1 MDSSKS
7 IIKRR
12 RDRRLTF
19 LLWLGLGPL
28 TAFAAMDPVTN
39 FAVSTLASGID
50 AATTTINLA
59 PGTGAKYPA
68 TALGSYPL
76 VISNCTDYANAALD
90 PDVEIVTATTRSGDT
105 VTVTRGQEN
114 TTAVAHNTAGKSY
127 CVELFMTAGMY
138 QRIKQ
143 FILESA
149 ASVPGVYDC
158 ASQGSCSATVTFI
171 GAAKATL
178 QVSDAQNIASN
189 LSIPSNITVRR
200 VGAGKLQIPDG
211 VTLTAVSPEQFD
223 ADVRTQVF
231 EFTGTGTGAVA
242 FTIPGTVPITWCG
255 AIAGDGTDDSS
266 PARKCV
272 QSFPTATGQESSILE
287 IPPGSWTWNSEL
299 DLGVHNLLIRMPGAI
314 LDLTG
319 MAGTGHANIHGAGN
333 VLAAFRLTG
342 NRQRVVGG
350 RITGPGIVQTTVR
363 TAGVL
368 IDGAT
373 NTRVSSLLVDGV
385 YACIWAGGNATDLLI
400 ANVEANAC
408 GYGIYLGFAGGSVS
422 NPQVTRAIIQ
432 NVRGHHS
439 NVGDGLLFESH
450 SRDVSVLG
458 GWYYSNATNG
468 IYGEFSGERVQI
480 IGANASNNSG
490 RGIRLKYGTFTGD
503 TAGKWGYARRA
514 ILADNILKDNTLDN
528 FSVQLDDYSA
538 FSTIGGVEEV
548 TIANNYS
555 EGSGDHGY
563 VIGCVRCI
571 IQGNQAHRNQD
582 YGFVFRSLQDATIQ
596 GNQAWDNGTSGA
608 NGRGYQ
614 FTTAATTGSTPP
626 DSQRVSFLGNLGGDT
641 RTAGDRTM
649 NFVFSLTSLANSIVS
664 GNIGTNANTAD
675 WINVTNLTGVAF
687 LQNKGTVN
695 TGETIGTPI
704 AKHLFGSKTYDPPS
718 TATNANWS
726 TTVTVTGAA
735 LGDLADCGF
744 TTTMSGSGWNLR
756 ALVTATDTVTCSAD
770 NWTGGT
776 VDLASGTL
784 SAAAWKH

>member
-1 MDSSKS
+1 MDSLKS
-7 IIKRR
+7 TTKRR
-12 RDRRLTF
+12 RDRWLTL
-19 LLWLGLGPL
+19 LLWIALGHL

-50 AATTTINLA
+50 ASTTTLNVA
-59 PGTGAKYPA
+59 AGTGAKYPA

-90 PDVEIVTATTRSGDT
+90 PDAEIVTATTRSGDT
-105 VTVTRGQEN
+105 FTVSRAQEG

-138 QRIKQ
+138 QRIKD
-143 FILESA
+143 FIIASA

-158 ASQGSCSATVTFI
+158 ASQGSCAATVTFI
-171 GAAKATL
+171 GSAKATL

-211 VTLTAVSPEQFD
+211 VTLTGVSPEQFD
-223 ADVRTQVF
+223 ADVRTQLF
-231 EFTGTGTGAVA
+231 EFTGTGTGAVV
-242 FTIPGTVPITWCG
+242 FTNPGTVPITWCG
-255 AIAGDGTDDSS
+255 AIAGDGNDDSA
-266 PARKCV
+266 PARKCA
-272 QSFPTATGQESSILE
+272 QAFPTATGQESSILE
-287 IPPGSWTWNSEL
+287 IPPGAWAWNSEL
-299 DLGVHNLLIRMPGAI
+299 DLGIHNLLIRMPGAI
-314 LDLTG
+314 LDITG
-319 MAGTGHANIHGAGN
+319 MTGTGHANIHAAGN

-373 NTRVSSLLVDGV
+373 NTRVSSLLADGV

-408 GYGIYLGFAGGSVS
+408 GYGIYLGFASGAVS
-422 NPQVTRAIIQ
+422 NPQVTRATVQ
-432 NVRGHHS
+432 NVRAHHS
-439 NVGDGLLFESH
+439 NVGDGLIIESH
-450 SRDVSVLG
+450 ARDISVIG
-458 GWYYSNATNG
+458 GFYYSNATNG
-468 IYGEFSGERVQI
+468 IYGEFSGERIQI

-503 TAGKWGYARRA
+503 TAGKWGYSRRS
-514 ILADNILKDNTLDN
+514 IIADNILKDNTLDN
-528 FSVQLDDYSA
+528 LSVQLDDYSA
-538 FSTIGGVEEV
+538 FSTIGGVEDV

-571 IQGNQAHRNQD
+571 IQGNQAQRNQE

-596 GNQAWDNGTSGA
+596 GNQSWDNGLTSA

-641 RTAGDRTM
+641 RAGASRTM
-649 NFVFSLTSLANSIVS
+649 NFVFDTGKLANSTVS
-664 GNIGTNANTAD
+664 GNVGTNANTAD
-675 WINVTNLTGVAF
+675 WLSTNALTSVAF
-687 LQNKGTVN
+687 FQNRGTVS
-695 TGETIGTPI
+695 GSDVIGAPV
-704 AKHLFGSKTYDPPS
+704 AKHLSATATYNPPS
-718 TATNANWS
+718 TANNAPFS
-726 TTVTVTGAA
+726 TTITVAGAAVGDPAVCSHTTVTNDFWAYSCYVDATDRVRF
-735 LGDLADCGF
+735 L
-744 TTTMSGSGWNLR
+744 GWNF
-756 ALVTATDTVTCSAD
+756 S
-770 NWTGGT
+770 GGT
-776 VDLASGTL
+776 LDPGSGTL
-784 SAAAWKH
+784 RADVWKH

>member
-12 RDRRLTF
+12 RDRLVTL
-19 LLWLGLGPL
+19 LLWLTLGHV

-50 AATTTINLA
+50 ASTTTLNVA

-105 VTVTRGQEN
+105 FTVTRGQEN
-114 TTAVAHNTAGKSY
+114 TTAVAHNTADKNY

-138 QRIKQ
+138 QRIKD
-143 FILESA
+143 FIIASA

-189 LSIPSNITVRR
+189 LSLPSNITVRR

-211 VTLTAVSPEQFD
+211 VTLTGHSPEQFD
-223 ADVRTQVF
+223 ADVRTQLF
-231 EFTGTGTGAVA
+231 DFTGTGTGAVA
-242 FTIPGTVPITWCG
+242 FANPGAVPITWCG
-255 AIAGDGTDDSS
+255 AIAGDANDDSVA
-266 PARKCV
+266 ARKCHA
-272 QSFPTATGQESSILE
+272 SLPGSTASSILE
-287 IPPGSWTWNSEL
+287 IPPGSYVWNSEL
-299 DLGVHNLLIRMPGAI
+299 DSATDNLLIRMPGAI

-319 MAGTGHANIHGAGN
+319 MAGTGHSNIHGSGN
-333 VLAAFRLTG
+333 VLAAIRLTG

-350 RITGPGIVQTTVR
+350 RITGPSVVQTTIR
-363 TAGVL
+363 TTGVL

-373 NTRVSSLLVDGV
+373 NARISSMLIDGLYTCV
-385 YACIWAGGNATDLLI
+385 WPGNNATDLMLV
-400 ANVEANAC
+400 NLEWNAC
-408 GYGIYLGFAGGSVS
+408 GYGSIFGFNGASVS
-422 NPQVTRAIIQ
+422 NPQLTRVTVQ
-432 NVRGHHS
+432 NVRAHHS
-439 NVGDGLLFESH
+439 TSGAGLLFDSH
-450 SRDVSVLG
+450 TRDITVLG
-458 GWYYSNATNG
+458 GFYYSNALEG

-480 IGANASNNSG
+480 LGANIFSNSG
-490 RGIRLKYGTFTGD
+490 RGLRMKYGSLTGD

-528 FSVQLDDYSA
+528 LSVQLDDYSV
-538 FSTIGGVEEV
+538 FSTIGGIEEV

-563 VIGCVRCI
+563 VINCVRCI
-571 IQGNQAHRNQD
+571 IQGNQAHRNQK

-596 GNQAWDNGTSGA
+596 GNQSWNNGLTSA

-626 DSQRVSFLGNLGGDT
+626 DSQRVSFIGNLGGDT
-641 RTAGDRTM
+641 RTGGDRTM
-649 NFVFSLTSLANSIVS
+649 NFVFDTSKLANSTVS

-675 WINVTNLTGVAF
+675 WVNTNGLTSVAF
-687 LQNKGTVN
+687 FQNRGTVS
-695 TGETIGTPI
+695 GSDVLGAPV
-704 AKHLFGSKTYDPPS
+704 AKHLSATATYDPPS
-718 TATNANWS
+718 VSAGSQTS
-726 TTVTVTGAA
+726 TTITVTGAA
-735 LGDLADCGF
+735 VGDTASCGHTTITADLWMLSCYV
-744 TTTMSGSGWNLR
+744 S
-756 ALVTATDTVTCSAD
+756 AADTVRVVLNNRS
-770 NWTGGT
+770 GGAI
-776 VDLASGTL
+776 DAGSGTL
-784 SAAAWKH
+784 RADVWKH